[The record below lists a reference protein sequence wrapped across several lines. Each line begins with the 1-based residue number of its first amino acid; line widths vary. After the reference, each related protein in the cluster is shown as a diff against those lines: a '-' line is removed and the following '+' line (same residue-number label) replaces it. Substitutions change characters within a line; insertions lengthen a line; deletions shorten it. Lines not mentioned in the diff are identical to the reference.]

1 MDAIRTQSEELLEVA
16 RVLLLMQGAIL
27 IATTIE
33 ALIFG
38 GVFAGAAGGPVFMSG
53 AAAALILVT
62 RARLRAD
69 RRWTRRIVYGVETVA
84 LLFLAIDAVLAIAL
98 TGALPPMVALL
109 TQLVLPLSVIVLL
122 RRSARSAHA
131 PLVGATLARSE
142 GV

>member
-1 MDAIRTQSEELLEVA
+1 MDAIRTRTEELLDVA

-33 ALIFG
+33 SLIFG
-38 GVFAGAAGGPVFMSG
+38 GIFAGAAGGPVFMSG

-84 LLFLAIDAVLAIAL
+84 LVFLAIDTVLAVAL

-109 TQLVLPLSVIVLL
+109 TQLVLPLSVILLL
-122 RRSARSAHA
+122 RRSARSARA